1 MLGRCGMR
9 TLWPAAPLLAS
20 VLVVLALASPG
31 EAHAIT
37 TVPPSWPLL
46 PPGLGEG
53 DSFRLLFTTFHLTD
67 MYNLRNLERLDE
79 YVSNALT
86 DRGHS
91 SIRPHADEFS
101 ALASC
106 GTTDARHHTSTTY
119 SSGDLG
125 VPIYWLGGSKVADDY
140 RDFYDGSW
148 DSHDPRNEQ
157 GTGWPGQVTTVW
169 TGTNADGTSS
179 RYHICST
186 NITAG
191 SPSTPGKELNSYTKP
206 MRYHGHVYGLSPV
219 FLVSHA
225 PSSPGKPVVSAVT
238 HNGASLSWNPPIQSG
253 TTAIFDYNVQIK
265 RATDSSWV
273 GSTPYHWGTHT
284 NHTLTGLSPDTE
296 YQVRV
301 HAKNHGAGGSDTGY
315 GPNSPVTTFRT
326 QTVEPS
332 APGRPA
338 VDQSDTTAVVSW
350 TAPAWPG
357 SPPLNDYDMTV
368 RPAPGVPVGVH
379 GTGTSHTLAGL
390 EPDTR
395 YEVQVRANNSAGH
408 SPWSPVAA
416 FRTLPPSAT
425 VPADWPLV
433 PSGLGEGDSFRLLFV
448 TYGSR
453 NAASGSISTYD
464 NFVQGQLSRNGHDA
478 IREYS
483 GDFRAV
489 VSDRW
494 TDAITHTFTQH
505 TYSDR
510 GLPIYWLGGN
520 KVADNY
526 RDFWDGNWDS
536 GISRDQQGNRVW
548 GEAWTGSKSNGTRD
562 SFAVGERFVTTG
574 LVGSLHQMIDYH
586 QVRSTN
592 THHVY
597 GLSPTFLVE

>member
-1 MLGRCGMR
+1 MR
-9 TLWPAAPLLAS
+9 AIWPAALLAS
-20 VLVVLALASPG
+20 ALLALALASPG

-37 TVPPSWPLL
+37 TVPPGWPLI
-46 PPGLGEG
+46 PSGLGEG
-53 DSFRLLFTTFHLTD
+53 DQFRLLIITFHMENL
-67 MYNLRNLERLDE
+67 YNLRSVEKLDE
-79 YVSNALT
+79 YVADALKEVT
-86 DRGHS
+86 GYVNHS
-91 SIRPHADEFS
+91 HIRPYADEFK
-101 ALASC
+101 AVASC
-106 GTTDARHHTSTTY
+106 GRTDARHHTSTTY
-119 SSGDLG
+119 TSQDRG
-125 VPIYWLGGSKVADDY
+125 VPIYWLNGAKVADDY
-140 RDFYDGSW
+140 RDFWDGGW
-148 DSHDPRNEQ
+148 DSNDPRNER
-157 GTGWPGQVTTVW
+157 GTGWPGRVNTVW
-169 TGTNADGTSS
+169 TGTNADGSTSGNS
-179 RYHICST
+179 VCGSI
-186 NITAG
+186 ITVG
-191 SPSTPGKELNSYTKP
+191 SPSTQGKELNSRLQR
-206 MRYHGHVYGLSPV
+206 MSYHGHVYGLSPV

-225 PSSPGKPVVSAVT
+225 PSPPGTPVVSDIT
-238 HNGASLSWNPPIQSG
+238 HNSASLRWSAPIHSG

-284 NHTLTGLSPDTE
+284 NHTLTGLSPNTE

-301 HAKNHGAGGSDTGY
+301 FAKNHGAGGSDTGY
-315 GPNSPVTTFRT
+315 GPVSPVATFRT
-326 QTVEPS
+326 LTTVPS
-332 APGRPA
+332 APGTPT
-338 VDQSDTTAVVSW
+338 VTPSDTSAVVTW

-357 SPPLNDYDMTV
+357 NPPLHDYDMTV
-368 RPAPGVPVGVH
+368 RPAPSVPVGVH
-379 GTGTSHTLAGL
+379 GTGTTLTLAGL
-390 EPDTR
+390 EPDTV

-416 FRTLPPSAT
+416 FRTLPPSST

-448 TYGSR
+448 TYGST
-453 NAASGSISTYD
+453 NAASCCISTYN

-526 RDFWDGNWDS
+526 RDFWDGSWDS
-536 GISRDQQGNRVW
+536 GISRDQKGNRVW
-548 GEAWTGSKSNGTRD
+548 GEAWTGTKSDGTRD
-562 SFAVGERFVTTG
+562 RFAVGERFVMTG
-574 LVGSLHQMIDYH
+574 NVGSLSQMIEFH
-586 QVRSTN
+586 EIRSTK

-597 GLSPTFLVE
+597 GISPIFLVG